1 MNDNILIP
9 GATATGSFKLPVD
22 ASIIQSLTI
31 DYAQEGQFRF
41 SKTEKDCSLNG
52 TSGTVKL
59 TQEDTLKFVDGRA
72 AQVQIVLVT
81 MGGEVI
87 PSKPISFSVG
97 TRLNREVLE

>member
-9 GATATGSFKLPVD
+9 GATSTDSFTLPVD
-22 ASIIQSLTI
+22 ASIIQSLHI
-31 DYAQEGQFRF
+31 DYSQEGTFRF
-41 SKTEKDCSLNG
+41 SKTKEDCSLDG
-52 TSGTVKL
+52 TSGTVEL

-87 PSKPISFSVG
+87 PSKPITFSVG
-97 TRLNREVLE
+97 TRLNREVL

>member
-1 MNDNILIP
+1 MKKNILIP
-9 GATATGSFKLPVD
+9 GATSTESFTLPVD

-31 DYAQEGQFRF
+31 DYGQAGEFRF

-59 TQEDTLKFVDGRA
+59 TQEDTLKFVNGRA

-81 MGGEVI
+81 KGGEVI
-87 PSKPISFSVG
+87 PGDPVSLSVG
-97 TRLNREVLE
+97 TRIKREVL